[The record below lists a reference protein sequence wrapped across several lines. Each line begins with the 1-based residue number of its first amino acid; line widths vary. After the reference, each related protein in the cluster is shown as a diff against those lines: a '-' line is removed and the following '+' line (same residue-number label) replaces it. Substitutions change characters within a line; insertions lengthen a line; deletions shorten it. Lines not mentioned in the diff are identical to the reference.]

1 MTYTIYNVV
10 GYVLLALDKCKQEYK
25 SKKMVLRLP
34 QRGAIQYV
42 VYMTKLYSRR

>member
-25 SKKMVLRLP
+25 SKKMFLRLLTAE
-34 QRGAIQYV
+34 G
-42 VYMTKLYSRR
+42 TGGLYSM